1 LKGIVDG
8 GVHAENRWAERA
20 DLTAAFCVL
29 VVVPADANF
38 RLDILSQP
46 LIMRAGQS
54 QTPGIII
61 RGLKRYTRLSALATP
76 WKATV
81 RTCTSNVFGSAK
93 QDCRAYEIRR
103 HLGTPEWRLAH
114 QGNEGRGRAGTLST
128 RYEIN
133 ALGVIQRKERRAM
146 RKTGFKFVFL
156 RPARSG
162 ISQRSPRSA

>member
-1 LKGIVDG
+1 LKGVVDG

-54 QTPGIII
+54 QTPGI
-61 RGLKRYTRLSALATP
+61 RGLKGYTRLSALATP

-81 RTCTSNVFGSAK
+81 RTCTSNVFGSANK
-93 QDCRAYEIRR
+93 IAARTNSDDTSVRLNGAWLIKEMKAAVV
-103 HLGTPEWRLAH
+103 PEL
-114 QGNEGRGRAGTLST
+114 
-128 RYEIN
+128 
-133 ALGVIQRKERRAM
+133 
-146 RKTGFKFVFL
+146 
-156 RPARSG
+156 
-162 ISQRSPRSA
+162 